1 MNRDFHFVT
10 RLIQKKGLEVS
21 LGLLCTILI
30 ILIPIFHIPIAS
42 SLLNQANSYIY
53 DHIIQLNLRPHT
65 ENPKVVI
72 IDIDERSVQTEG
84 RWPWPRDK
92 MADLLNKLKQEGV
105 VTIGMDIVMS
115 EAEINYALGLKD
127 KLQQTTSPVVADEKQ
142 LLLTL
147 DKIAPHVDNDK
158 TFVHELAD
166 HNTVLGFLF
175 HYDSAV
181 KKGVLPPPLSDTNGT
196 LIQANKLSIYNFQG
210 YNGSLKAFIDASGKA
225 GFVTN
230 LPDKDGTVRHALVV
244 ANYNS
249 KLYPSL
255 ALATAMNYLLV
266 DKVSLLV
273 NKGGL
278 YGVRLDENV
287 IPTNSL
293 GQILLPYW
301 GKPGTLS
308 YYSATD
314 VLKNKIPAKEL
325 EGCIA
330 IIGSSMT
337 LLADLHQSPVAQLFP
352 GVEMVGN
359 MIEGIL
365 GQQLVTPYNWNT
377 GYGSAYYLLF
387 GTLFAFLFAFS
398 GVYGKIIIALASIV
412 IILVAEVWLFA
423 FKNLYVTSAIFLL
436 IIIVQA
442 LVNYIYSY
450 IVESRKERKIS
461 QLFSQYVPK
470 DYVKELINSTAE
482 YSMEGQ
488 TLTMTVQF
496 ADIRNFTTVSETLD
510 ANGVKHLLN
519 TFFTPITE
527 IIFQHRGTIDKYV
540 GDMIVAFWGAPL
552 QDDDHAYHAILS
564 SIIIFQ
570 KLPEINAKMIEQ
582 SLPVVNIGVGLA
594 TGLMNVGDMGSEFR
608 RAYTVL
614 GDTVNLSSRLQDLT
628 KFYQVDILVNDMAR
642 SGQEAFLWRR
652 IDKVT
657 VKGRKTALII
667 YQPICLLND
676 ASTTLQEEV
685 GEYEVALDYYYAQK
699 WSSAETAFGTLRKQ
713 YPLTYIYQLYL
724 ERIKEFKRSPPPE
737 NWDGVYKHSHK

>member
-1 MNRDFHFVT
+1 VNRDFHFVT
-10 RLIQKKGLEVS
+10 RLIQKKRLEIS

-42 SLLNQANSYIY
+42 SLLNQANAYIY

-147 DKIAPHVDNDK
+147 NKIAPHVDNDK
-158 TFVHELAD
+158 TFVHQLVD

-249 KLYPSL
+249 QLYPSL

-278 YGVRLDENV
+278 YGVKLDENV

-377 GYGSAYYLLF
+377 GYGIAYYLLF

-667 YQPICLLND
+667 YQPICLLNN

-685 GEYEVALDYYYAQK
+685 REYEVALDYYYAQK

-724 ERIKEFKRSPPPE
+724 ERITEFKRSPPPE

>member
-1 MNRDFHFVT
+1 VT
-10 RLIQKKGLEVS
+10 RLIQKKRLEIS

-42 SLLNQANSYIY
+42 SLLNQANAYIY

-147 DKIAPHVDNDK
+147 NKIAPHVDNDK
-158 TFVHELAD
+158 TFVHQLVD

-249 KLYPSL
+249 QLYPSL

-278 YGVRLDENV
+278 YGVKLDENV

-377 GYGSAYYLLF
+377 GYGIAYYLLF

-667 YQPICLLND
+667 YQPICLLNN

-685 GEYEVALDYYYAQK
+685 REYEVALDYYYAQK

-724 ERIKEFKRSPPPE
+724 ERITEFKRSPPPE

>member
-10 RLIQKKGLEVS
+10 RLIQKKRLEIS

-42 SLLNQANSYIY
+42 SLLNQANAYIY

-147 DKIAPHVDNDK
+147 NKIAPHVDNDK
-158 TFVHELAD
+158 TFVHQLVD

-249 KLYPSL
+249 QLYPSL

-278 YGVRLDENV
+278 YGVKLDENV

-377 GYGSAYYLLF
+377 GYGIAYYLLF

-667 YQPICLLND
+667 YQPICLLNN

-685 GEYEVALDYYYAQK
+685 REYEVALDYYYAQK

-724 ERIKEFKRSPPPE
+724 ERITEFKRSPPPE